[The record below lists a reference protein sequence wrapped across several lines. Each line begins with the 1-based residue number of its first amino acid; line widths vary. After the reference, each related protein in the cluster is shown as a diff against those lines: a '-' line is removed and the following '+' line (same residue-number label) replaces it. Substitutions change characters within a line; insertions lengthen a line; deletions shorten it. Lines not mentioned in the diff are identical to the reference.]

1 MEIPHI
7 GLFLLPLGIC
17 LLFTPTRYLLGSAI
31 FFAPFTATSL
41 INSASGSA
49 LSAFNYLVTLLILR
63 GIVKTL
69 IVGKFKGLKIIRS
82 LTLPFAALVVY
93 VSCTIFIPIFFLETV
108 YATVPDFSLNYPQHP
123 IDFSFSKILRV
134 LPFILGALFTLVI
147 INQSHT
153 SRDLFWSV
161 RVYLSSLAIA
171 SLIAILQVIMSLY
184 GIDYPYGIFN
194 TMGDELMTAKGTV
207 TSTGNFQLMK
217 IHSVT
222 QEGGHLAILLISGL
236 AFLIGARSIQRS
248 IFSMHVDTIIAL
260 LLILGTIFT
269 TSTAGL
275 TGLVMLYFYS
285 ILIFERAFRIKAIII
300 PILAIT
306 VAVLILQQLAPGWY
320 SEYTTNV
327 IFEKSASG
335 SVIERVFLLQE
346 AWEIFTLH
354 PIMGVGWGNVTSH
367 DFFVLVLANSGILGL
382 VLFVSVIGL
391 TLRSLFLLQR
401 YHNPALPSD
410 QRAILTGSAISLLTV
425 LSIEVMSGFK
435 WYLPTFWLVI
445 GISIAAIHVGRRTK
459 STFGHTE
466 LPPSIS

>member
-1 MEIPHI
+1 
-7 GLFLLPLGIC
+7 
-17 LLFTPTRYLLGSAI
+17 
-31 FFAPFTATSL
+31 
-41 INSASGSA
+41 
-49 LSAFNYLVTLLILR
+49 
-63 GIVKTL
+63 
-69 IVGKFKGLKIIRS
+69 
-82 LTLPFAALVVY
+82 
-93 VSCTIFIPIFFLETV
+93 
-108 YATVPDFSLNYPQHP
+108 
-123 IDFSFSKILRV
+123 
-134 LPFILGALFTLVI
+134 
-147 INQSHT
+147 
-153 SRDLFWSV
+153 
-161 RVYLSSLAIA
+161 
-171 SLIAILQVIMSLY
+171 MSLY